1 MWDQNQPVKV
11 RVAPSP
17 TGEPHVGTAYIG
29 LFNLAFTRKHN
40 GSFILRIEDTD
51 QERSTRE
58 SEESIIESLA
68 WLNLNPDEGPQQGGP
83 SGPYRQSERTKL
95 YVEHAEKLIESGHAY
110 RCFCTRE
117 RMDAL
122 REEQKKE
129 GKQLGYDGHCRSL
142 SQEEI
147 DEHIAERTSFVIRLK
162 MPNTGETVVKDLL
175 RGDVT
180 YQNELIDDQIL
191 LKSDGFPTYHL
202 ANVVDD
208 HLMGVTHVMRA
219 EEWIPS
225 TPKHVVLYES
235 FGWIPP
241 TFIHMPLLRNPDKGK
256 TKISKRKNPVS
267 LLYYKKR
274 GFLPEALLNYLSLM
288 GWSFPGE
295 EDKEIFTL
303 QEFLENFDVKRV
315 SLGGPVF
322 DLAKLE
328 WMNGQYIR
336 SLSDEELTERLV
348 DHFAADDFWNK
359 ETIEPLV
366 PLLKERMT
374 VMGEFDYL
382 AQFFHGTILIEAL
395 QEKITGAD
403 VLPKLRDLIQNLR
416 QAMEKG
422 APYWNRSELQKVVS
436 KFSSEQKEMAILLY
450 GGQDEA
456 SLSEELF
463 MRGKP
468 FAMKICNE
476 AADTLKKLRPKKQ
489 APEEVAS
496 VLSEVAD
503 ELKSA
508 AWRAESL
515 ENFLKAF
522 AEKKEWRVG
531 DLFMPIRIGCFGRSA
546 SPGLFETMEVIGME
560 RCTER
565 LKSLAQI
572 LNKLK

>member
-1 MWDQNQPVKV
+1 MWDASQPVKV

-29 LFNLAFTRKHN
+29 LFNLAFAKQNN

-51 QERSTRE
+51 QERSTKE
-58 SEESIIESLA
+58 SEQSIIESLA
-68 WLNLNPDEGPQQGGP
+68 WLNLNPDEGPEQGGP
-83 SGPYRQSERTKL
+83 SGPYRQSERTKM
-95 YVEHAEKLIESGHAY
+95 YVDHAEKLINEGRAY

-122 REEQKKE
+122 RAEQKKE
-129 GKQLGYDGHCRSL
+129 GKRLGYDGHCREL
-142 SQEEI
+142 PQEEI
-147 DEHIAERTSFVIRLK
+147 DKHLADGTTYVVRLK
-162 MPNTGETVVKDLL
+162 MPSDGETVVKDLL
-175 RGDVT
+175 RGDVK

-225 TPKHVVLYES
+225 TPKHVVLYEA

-274 GFLPEALLNYLSLM
+274 GFMPEALLNYLSLM

-295 EDKEIFTL
+295 EDKEIFSL
-303 QEFLENFDVKRV
+303 QEFLDNFDVTRV

-336 SLSDEELTERLV
+336 SLSDKELEKRLV
-348 DHFAADDFWNK
+348 THYEGDEFWNK
-359 ETIEPLV
+359 ENIGPLV
-366 PLLKERMT
+366 PLIKERMT
-374 VMGEFDYL
+374 VLGEFDYL
-382 AQFFHGTILIEAL
+382 SQFFHGTIFIEAIAESL
-395 QEKITGAD
+395 DSAD
-403 VLPKLRDLIQNLR
+403 ALGQLRQLFQNLR

-422 APYWNRSELQKVVS
+422 APYWNRTELQKVVS
-436 KFSSEQKEMAILLY
+436 KFDDKQKKTALMLY
-450 GGQDEA
+450 GGKDDAELA
-456 SLSEELF
+456 ENLF

-468 FAMKICNE
+468 FALKMCNE
-476 AADTLKKLRPKKQ
+476 AADTLKKLKPKKKE
-489 APEEVAS
+489 PKEVAS
-496 VLSEVAD
+496 ILRQLTDKFAD
-503 ELKSA
+503 VEWK
-508 AWRAESL
+508 AEPL
-515 ENFLKAF
+515 EAFLKAF
-522 AEKKEWRVG
+522 AEEKEWRIG

-546 SPGLFETMEVIGME
+546 SPGLFETMEVVGCE
-560 RCTER
+560 RCQDR
-565 LKSLAQI
+565 LRKLADI
-572 LNKLK
+572 LDKFA